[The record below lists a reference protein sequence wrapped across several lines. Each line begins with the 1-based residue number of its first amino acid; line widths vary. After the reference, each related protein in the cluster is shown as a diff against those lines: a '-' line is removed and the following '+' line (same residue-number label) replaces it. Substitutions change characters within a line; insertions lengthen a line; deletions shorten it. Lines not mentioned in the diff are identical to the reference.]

1 MVEIIYGRAGSGKT
15 FTLTEKIKTLAG
27 DGTPVCLIVPEQ
39 LSLTREFAINSAG
52 IKNVSVLS
60 FSRFAN
66 TVFRTLGGTAKKH
79 PDKAMMA
86 SAIFVAIENVYDRL
100 VYFKN
105 TAFTNGFISALT
117 SAFSEFDTNCI
128 SENAVM
134 TIPEG
139 ELSKGVKN
147 KYRDMFLIYNE
158 YKKMWTDEYKD
169 PSGDIIGAASL
180 LELSDIYKDT
190 VFAFDGFF
198 GFTTQ
203 QLLLIAQIVLQSPQ
217 CIFSFTTDMQ
227 SDIFEAVT
235 KEVKN
240 LEKICNKQ
248 GVAVNYSFVGDKN
261 YKHSTT
267 ALRVMEKSA
276 FSHIVA
282 KSEKQLDGVSVFSAK
297 NINDELN
304 YIACKIK
311 NDVLSGK
318 YRYRDIAV
326 ISPGAEEIKFLVS
339 SVFKK
344 HDIPVFCDTSVSLA
358 NQPLCAFVQ
367 SAFDIVNYGF
377 DPQYVFRLL
386 KTGLA
391 GMDFDD
397 ISLLENYVRVW
408 RLKNRHWNDEN
419 WQKNPNGIGG
429 FGGEIDT
436 QRLEKINSLRFFVQR
451 PIEKFKKSVGGT
463 KSVTAILMAVYTLL
477 EDFKV
482 RQNLEKC
489 ASNFLDSGEILL
501 YNEYMRVYGVFVD
514 MLDSIYET
522 CKTRKMSAVRF
533 CDMIGV
539 CAVNCAVSTRPSR
552 TDEVVFLS
560 LGQARAEDKKCVYIP
575 QLNSKYLPSSPHGA
589 SLITEADKRVFSKFD
604 ISVSMDVKT
613 RTMREYFDFY
623 CAATAP
629 CDELCL
635 SYSIFSVTGD
645 VQPRSH
651 YLDMI
656 VQAVGADIL
665 DENDLPPEFYLV
677 SIEGAGDYGA
687 KTGDKNALEAVYDIK
702 GYRPK
707 EKNTQECTLS
717 DSVVDALYGQRL
729 RLSFSGMEE
738 FVCCPFKFFVNHG
751 LRAKKSEIVEFK
763 PNDIGTFIH
772 KGLENLLSGG
782 YDISTP
788 EAVDNAV
795 EKISDNYMKNE
806 LGDCVGHTKRFDF
819 LFERAKSILTSA
831 CHNVANEV
839 NNSDFKPYAFELD
852 ISEFVPPYSLENG
865 HSLSLRGSIDRVD
878 MTDDGLVKIID
889 YKSGKQLF
897 SYKKMYNGLSLQL
910 PVYASAVR
918 EKFTDSKIAAMYYLK
933 VGVPKVEFKGTDGI
947 TDEEYKQQI
956 EKFYKR
962 DGVFSNDENLAYR
975 LDNTGRLFAKIK
987 DDRLLDDDAMNKL
1000 IDFASQKIT
1009 DVGCAITNG
1018 VADID
1023 PITDSDIKSCDYCDY
1038 SHICGFSNGDRE
1050 GRKLEDLPEQ
1060 FLKEE

>member
-1 MVEIIYGRAGSGKT
+1 MVEIVYGRAGSGKT
-15 FTLTEKIKTLAG
+15 FALTNKIESVAG
-27 DGTPVCLIVPEQ
+27 ENTPVCLIVPEQ
-39 LSLTREFAINSAG
+39 LSLTREFAINSKG
-52 IKNVSVLS
+52 IKNVNVLS

-66 TVFRTLGGTAKKH
+66 TVFRALGGTAKKH
-79 PDKAMMA
+79 PDKAMQA
-86 SAIFVAIENVYDRL
+86 SAIFLAIENVYDRL

-105 TAFTNGFISALT
+105 TAFTDGFIDALIA
-117 SAFSEFDTNCI
+117 AFSEFDTNCI

-134 TIPEG
+134 SIPDG
-139 ELSKGVKN
+139 EMSQGIKN
-147 KYRDMFLIYNE
+147 KYRDMFVIYSE

-169 PSGDIIGAASL
+169 PSGDITEAASL
-180 LELSDIYKDT
+180 LELNDIYKDT

-198 GFTTQ
+198 GFTEQ
-203 QLLLIAQIVLQSPQ
+203 QLLLISQIILQSPH

-227 SDIFEAVT
+227 SDIFETVT
-235 KEVKN
+235 NEAKR
-240 LEKICNKQ
+240 LEKLCKKQ
-248 GVAVNYSFVGDKN
+248 GVDIKYSFVGDKN
-261 YKHSTT
+261 HKHNSD
-267 ALRVMEKSA
+267 ALCVMEKNA
-276 FSHIVA
+276 FSHIVK
-282 KSEKQLDGVSVFSAK
+282 KSETELPGVSVFAAK

-326 ISPGAEEIKFLVS
+326 ICPDAEDVKFLAS

-344 HDIPVFCDTSVSLA
+344 HGIPAFCDTSTSLA

-377 DPQYVFRLL
+377 DAQYVFRLL

-391 GMDFDD
+391 GLEFDD

-408 RLKNRHWNDEN
+408 RLKNKHWDAES

-429 FGGEIDT
+429 FEGEIDYE
-436 QRLEKINSLRFFVQR
+436 RLDKINSLRFFVQK
-451 PIEKFKKSVGGT
+451 PIEKFKSAVSGT
-463 KSVTAILMAVYTLL
+463 KSATQMLVAIYALL
-477 EDFKV
+477 EDFGV
-482 RQNLEKC
+482 RKNLEKC
-489 ASNFLDSGEILL
+489 AENFLETGEILL
-501 YNEYMRVYGVFVD
+501 YNEYMRVYSVFID
-514 MLDSIYET
+514 MLDSVYEMA
-522 CKTRKMSAVRF
+522 KDRKMSASRF
-533 CDMIGV
+533 CDMISV
-539 CAVNCAVSTRPSR
+539 CASGCSVSTRPSR

-575 QLNSKYLPSSPHGA
+575 RLNSKYLPSASSKS
-589 SLITEADKRVFSKFD
+589 SLITEADKRIFSRFD
-604 ISVSMDVKT
+604 IAVSMDAKT

-623 CAATAP
+623 CAATSP
-629 CDELCL
+629 TDELCL
-635 SYSIFSVTGD
+635 SYSIFSVTGEA
-645 VQPRSH
+645 QMRSH
-651 YLDMI
+651 YLDLI
-656 VQAVGADIL
+656 VQSVGAKVIA
-665 DENDLPPEFYLV
+665 ESDLSPEFYLV
-677 SIEGAGDYGA
+677 SVEGAGEYSA
-687 KTGDKNALEAVYDIK
+687 KTGDINALEAVYDIR

-707 EKNTQECTLS
+707 EKNTQECMLS
-717 DSVVDALYGQRL
+717 DSAVDALYGKRL

-751 LRAKKSEIVEFK
+751 LRAKKSEVVEFK

-788 EAVDNAV
+788 EAVSDAV
-795 EKISDNYMKNE
+795 EKISTDYMQKE
-806 LGDCVGHTKRFDF
+806 LCDCVGHTKRFDF
-819 LFERAKSILTSA
+819 LFERAKSILLGA
-831 CHNVANEV
+831 CQNVADEV
-839 NNSDFKPYAFELD
+839 KNSDFKPFAFELD
-852 ISEFVPPYSLENG
+852 ISEFIPPYELANG

-878 MTDDGLVKIID
+878 KTDDGLVKIVD

-918 EKFTDSKIAAMYYLK
+918 EKFVDSKVAAMYYLK
-933 VGVPKVEFKGTDGI
+933 VGMPKTDPMGPGGA
-947 TDEEYKQQI
+947 TDEEYHKQI

-962 DGVFSNDENLAYR
+962 DGVFCNYSNLAYR

-987 DDRLLDDDAMNKL
+987 DDRLLDDAQMNKL
-1000 IDFASQKIT
+1000 IDFATEKIT
-1009 DVGCAITNG
+1009 DVGGAITNG

-1023 PITDSDIKSCDYCDY
+1023 PICDGDVNSCEYCDY
-1038 SHICGFSNGDRE
+1038 SHICGFSGD
-1050 GRKLEDLPEQ
+1050 GRKLEILPEQ